1 MNFAKKLKKSMEIK
15 GFSNSR
21 LAKEIGTNE
30 STISRYISGNMIP
43 KIDVLKNI
51 CEVLEVSADWLIS

>member
-1 MNFAKKLKKSMEIK
+1 MNFAKKLKSAMEIK

-30 STISRYISGNMIP
+30 STVSRYLSGTMIP
-43 KIDVLKNI
+43 KIDLLKKI
-51 CEVLEVSADWLIS
+51 CDVLEVSADWMIS